1 MRHGRKRGRLGLV
14 QEHRR
19 SLLRNLA
26 KNLIENQQIVTTHAR
41 AKETSRFVDQL
52 VTIAK
57 QDTLHARRNLISK
70 LGNGSEDLAKR
81 MIQMIAPKFSSR
93 AGGYTRVIRYRERVG
108 DGASLSILEFTVPVI
123 ETEAKKPKKKP
134 PVLRTDRPGG
144 KEPKLHTHEH
154 KDVKEVKEKPKADKK
169 EKEEHEKPKRP
180 VAHEEPKKADKKTE
194 ETKKE
199 TPKKGGFLNSLR
211 RFLKGDDETK

>member
-1 MRHGRKRGRLGLV
+1 MRHGRRRGRLGLV

-26 KNLIENQQIVTTHAR
+26 RNLIQNQQIVTTHAR

-57 QDTLHARRNLISK
+57 QNTLHARRHLISK
-70 LGNGSEDLAKR
+70 LGNGSEDLARR
-81 MIQMIAPKFSSR
+81 MIQMIAPKFSTR
-93 AGGYTRVIRYRERVG
+93 AGGYTRVIRYKERIG
-108 DGASLSILEFTVPVI
+108 DGASLSILEFTIPVI
-123 ETEAKKPKKKP
+123 ETEVKKPKKK
-134 PVLRTDRPGG
+134 
-144 KEPKLHTHEH
+144 EPKPHTHAP
-154 KDVKEVKEKPKADKK
+154 KEVKEKKK
-169 EKEEHEKPKRP
+169 EEPEKPKRP
-180 VAHEEPKKADKKTE
+180 VAKEAPKKAEKKTE
-194 ETKKE
+194 ESKKE

>member
-1 MRHGRKRGRLGLV
+1 MRHGRRRGRLGLV

-26 KNLIENQQIVTTHAR
+26 RNLIQNQQIVTTHAR
-41 AKETSRFVDQL
+41 AKEASRFVDQL

-57 QDTLHARRNLISK
+57 QNTLHARRHLISK
-70 LGNGSEDLAKR
+70 LGNGSEDLARR
-81 MIQMIAPKFSSR
+81 MIQMIAPKFSTR
-93 AGGYTRVIRYRERVG
+93 AGGYTRVIRYKERIG
-108 DGASLSILEFTVPVI
+108 DGASLSILEFTIPVI
-123 ETEAKKPKKKP
+123 ETEVKKPKKK
-134 PVLRTDRPGG
+134 
-144 KEPKLHTHEH
+144 KEPKPHTHAP
-154 KDVKEVKEKPKADKK
+154 KEVKETKEKK
-169 EKEEHEKPKRP
+169 KEEHEKPKRP
-180 VAHEEPKKADKKTE
+180 AKDVKEEPKKAAKKSEE